1 MAEGG
6 KASLAGKRVLMVIAA
21 QRFRDEEYREPRA
34 VIESHG
40 GRVTVASTSLEESEG
55 MLGMVVKPDV
65 TLDRV
70 DIRDYDAVI
79 FVGGS
84 GASQYWDDRAA
95 HEMAR
100 QAEASG
106 KVVGAICIAPV
117 TLANAGLLK
126 GRRATVWPQE
136 RARLEAGGATYT
148 GNPVEEDGRIITAAG
163 PQAAHAFG
171 EAVARAI
178 ARAEAAVS

>member
-1 MAEGG
+1 MAGAG
-6 KASLAGKRVLMVIAA
+6 QVNLAGKRVLMVIAA

-34 VIESHG
+34 VIEAHG
-40 GRVTVASTSLEESEG
+40 GRVTVASTSLEEAEG

-65 TLDRV
+65 TLDQV
-70 DIRDYDAVI
+70 DINEYDAII

-84 GASQYWDDRAA
+84 GASQYWDDALA
-95 HEMAR
+95 HSMAR
-100 QAEASG
+100 QAEATG

-117 TLANAGLLK
+117 TLANAGLLR
-126 GRRATVWPQE
+126 GRKATVWPQE

-178 ARAEAAVS
+178 AKAETAVG